1 MTSKNYFF
9 ISCLSNNFGN
19 RNFKCKAEAFW
30 LYILSQIHGLTF
42 SWYNSNSII
51 SNKPSSLTQVTPQKH
66 FDLLFPKTKV
76 FNVVENFIFYRT
88 KNYQSMTKSLP
99 AKSPTDNIPSN
110 KNSKL
115 LNYSTHISAYHFLH
129 KILLIRTNILTQYV
143 CIIKKWKYCLNAW
156 VRINKNIIEKLLS
169 MWLTNPN
176 VVTLYHWIHLFEL
189 TNLGFLSPGYLP
201 SRIYCR
207 WEILSVGFYHYT
219 PKTQIFF
226 RTRMF
231 YLLNFAQ
238 DLQQNFDLGVSSKC
252 TQHPF
257 HLRN

>member
-1 MTSKNYFF
+1 MRILYFIVQKTTNLWQNPYRQNPLPTISPATKTPNYW
-9 ISCLSNNFGN
+9 I
-19 RNFKCKAEAFW
+19 
-30 LYILSQIHGLTF
+30 
-42 SWYNSNSII
+42 
-51 SNKPSSLTQVTPQKH
+51 TQ
-66 FDLLFPKTKV
+66 
-76 FNVVENFIFYRT
+76 
-88 KNYQSMTKSLP
+88 
-99 AKSPTDNIPSN
+99 PT
-110 KNSKL
+110 
-115 LNYSTHISAYHFLH
+115 AYHFLH